1 MATIY
6 LSPSVQEG
14 NPYITGENEEYVMNL
29 IADAMEP
36 YLVSSGIQF
45 VRNTPDQTLS
55 QVIAQSNA
63 GRYDLHLA
71 LHSNA
76 APDNKSGQV
85 RGTDVYYYT
94 TSREGKRAADIIANN
109 FKYISPTP
117 ERVKTVPTT
126 SLAELRRTK
135 APAVLVE
142 IAYHDNRQD
151 AQWILDNI
159 TPIARNLVQSVAEFF
174 GIPFIEATAPQIET
188 VQTPGGGGVNL
199 RYKPSY
205 DAAVV
210 TVIPNGATVTVVGEW
225 NDWYVLQYQGYVG
238 YVDSA
243 FVSP

>member
-6 LSPSVQEG
+6 LSPSLQEG

-63 GRYDLHLA
+63 GNYDLHLA

-76 APDNKSGQV
+76 APPNKSGQV
-85 RGTDVYYYT
+85 RGTDVYYYA
-94 TSREGKRAADIIANN
+94 TSRAGKRAADIIANN

-117 ERVKTVPTT
+117 DKVKTVSTT
-126 SLAELRRTK
+126 ALTELRRTR

-142 IAYHDNRQD
+142 IAFHDNRQD

-159 TPIARNLVQSVAEFF
+159 TPIARNLVQSLAEYF
-174 GIPFIEATAPQIET
+174 GIPFIEATEPQQERI
-188 VQTPGGGGVNL
+188 QTPSGGGVNL

-205 DAAVV
+205 DAPVV

-225 NDWYVLQYQGYVG
+225 NDWYVLQYQGNVG

-243 FVSP
+243 FVSL